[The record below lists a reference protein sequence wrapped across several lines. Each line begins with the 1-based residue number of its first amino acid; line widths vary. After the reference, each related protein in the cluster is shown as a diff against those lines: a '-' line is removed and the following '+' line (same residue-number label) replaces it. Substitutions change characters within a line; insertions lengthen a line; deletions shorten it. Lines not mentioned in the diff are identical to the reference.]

1 MQNKTIQ
8 NILIIFCLLA
18 TAYSSGEPVAL
29 GREIRTVYLGQEFTI
44 SIVAPDQQKNP
55 DYWYVTTKPQINEI
69 FVQYLNEEE
78 TAATKGIDPRPPK
91 KIYHFKAVK
100 NGVMMTDI
108 VHYDIGKWM
117 IGGIAGKLFVHKK
130 VKEIFDYRYRLLESY
145 FNKG

>member
-100 NGVMMTDI
+100 KGETNI
-108 VHYDIGKWM
+108 NIYREKRGKYSTSGLEYSAL
-117 IGGIAGKLFVHKK
+117 IK
-130 VKEIFDYRYRLLESY
+130 VAE
-145 FNKG
+145 